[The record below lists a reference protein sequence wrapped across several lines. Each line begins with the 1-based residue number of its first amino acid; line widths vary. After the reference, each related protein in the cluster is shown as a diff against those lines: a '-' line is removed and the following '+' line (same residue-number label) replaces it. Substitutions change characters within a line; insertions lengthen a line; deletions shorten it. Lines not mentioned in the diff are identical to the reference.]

1 MAVAMA
7 LAVPTAVLAQSAV
20 TISGTFKVGIDNLKI
35 DDGCT
40 TAACAASAG
49 TNNGAV
55 LRTGRNTRETRVT
68 DNSSQIHFNVTEDL
82 GAGMAGIAKLDLRF
96 APDEGGTAN
105 NASGNTWVGIR
116 STGFG
121 TITFGRHD
129 LHYGKQ
135 PDDVPTKGALMASS
149 VSLMDYAA
157 GGTVAVANAT
167 RTPNVIRW
175 DSPAFGGINVTAA
188 YSTSAG
194 GIDNDLTHGD
204 SAGKAWNI
212 NPSFTGPNFQVG
224 YSHWDMKSDNADA
237 AATTNPGRIE
247 QKSDVLYGFMRFGPF
262 KVGAAINKSNMDVAG
277 TEISDRTNWTI
288 PVSWTMGRNTVAA
301 TFTQAGED
309 DAFVAGGDD
318 TKARMIALMYAFDF
332 SKRTSLSFTYAQ
344 IRNED
349 NAAYDFFTNCGGS
362 TIPGPTSVNFGKAT
376 GGFGST
382 GSCTNFGEDPKLMA
396 VTLRHTF

>member
-1 MAVAMA
+1 MQKKMLGMAVAAA
-7 LAVPTAVLAQSAV
+7 LALPTAVLAQSAV
-20 TISGTFKVGIDNLKI
+20 TISGTFKVGVDSYKI
-35 DDGCT
+35 KDPS
-40 TAACAASAG
+40 AAGDVSIARAG
-49 TNNGAV
+49 N
-55 LRTGRNTRETRVT
+55 NTRETRVT

-82 GAGMAGIAKLDLRF
+82 GGGLSGIAKLDLRF

-121 TITFGRHD
+121 TLTIGRHD

-149 VSLMDYAA
+149 VSLMDYAV
-157 GGTVAVANAT
+157 GGMVAVANAT

-175 DSPAFGGINVTAA
+175 DSPNFGGINVTAA
-188 YSTSAG
+188 YSTSPG

-204 SAGKAWNI
+204 SGGKAWNI

-224 YSHWDMKSDNADA
+224 YSHWDQKNDGSEALV
-237 AATTNPGRIE
+237 TTASME

-262 KVGAAINKSNMDVAG
+262 KVGAAINKSSVDIAN

-309 DAFVAGGDD
+309 DTFVAGGDD
-318 TKARMIALMYAFDF
+318 TKARMISVMYAFDF
-332 SKRTSLSFTYAQ
+332 SKRTSLSFTYSQ
-344 IRNED
+344 IKNEA
-349 NAAYDFFTNCGGS
+349 NAAYDMFTNCGAPAA
-362 TIPGPTSVNFGKAT
+362 TLATKTT

-382 GSCTNFGEDPKLMA
+382 GSCTNFGEDPQLMA

>member
-1 MAVAMA
+1 MAVAFA
-7 LAVPTAVLAQSAV
+7 LAAPAAVLAQSAV
-20 TISGTFKVGIDNLKI
+20 TISGTFKVGVDSYKI
-35 DDGCT
+35 KDPS
-40 TAACAASAG
+40 AAGDVSIARAG
-49 TNNGAV
+49 N
-55 LRTGRNTRETRVT
+55 NTRETRVT

-82 GAGMAGIAKLDLRF
+82 GGGLAGIAKLDLRF

-121 TITFGRHD
+121 TLTIGRHD

-157 GGTVAVANAT
+157 GGTIPLANTT

-175 DSPAFGGINVTAA
+175 DSPNFGGINVTAA
-188 YSTSAG
+188 YSTSPG
-194 GIDNDLTHGD
+194 GIDADLTHGA
-204 SAGKAWNI
+204 SGGKAWNI

-224 YSHWDMKSDNADA
+224 YSHWDQRNDGADA
-237 AATTNPGRIE
+237 TRME
-247 QKSDVLYGFMRFGPF
+247 QKSDALYGFMRFGPF
-262 KVGAAINKSNMDVAG
+262 KVGAAINKGSVDLGG

-309 DAFVAGGDD
+309 DSLVAGGDD

-344 IRNED
+344 IRNEA
-349 NAAYDFFTNCGGS
+349 NVAYDFFTNCGA
-362 TIPGPTSVNFGKAT
+362 TSLTTGLKTT
-376 GGFGST
+376 GGFGSS
-382 GSCTNFGEDPKLMA
+382 GSCTNGGEDPQLMA